1 MLYAGTTMTYSYL
14 GRLLI
19 KPAIAILFACTSVP
33 AQDGAA
39 ASAVSVDYDRF
50 RNKTTES
57 VTVTPKLAGGDERP
71 RLFVEARFTYR
82 GRKLGAVPRTFFF
95 SLKWIGPLH
104 FEAENGFIALVDG
117 ARVRLPDMMRY
128 ERRGYYEALGV
139 DIPYR
144 TFVRIAGAKKVEM
157 QVGTAEFEFTDEAM
171 KALRELA
178 ARAKP

>member
-1 MLYAGTTMTYSYL
+1 MLYAGTVMPYSYL
-14 GRLLI
+14 CRLLI
-19 KPAIAILFACTSVP
+19 KSAAAILIACASAL
-33 AQDGAA
+33 AQDGSAA
-39 ASAVSVDYDRF
+39 PAVSVDYDRF
-50 RNKTTES
+50 RNETTES

-71 RLFVEARFTYR
+71 KLFVEARFTYR
-82 GRKLGAVPRTFFF
+82 GRKLGAAPRTFFF

-104 FEAENGFIALVDG
+104 FEAENSFITLVDG
-117 ARVRLPDMMRY
+117 ERVRLRDMTRY

-144 TFVRIAGAKKVEM
+144 TFVRIASAKKVEM

-178 ARAKP
+178 TRAKP